1 MCILSFDYTA
11 RQLELGGESAD
22 AAPFCQHRELT
33 ENKLFQHRELTEDEL
48 LYELLFLFSQLT
60 ALTQWCRYNRNF
72 PADVEL

>member
-33 ENKLFQHRELTEDEL
+33 ENKLFQHRELTEDGTVVRTVVPFQSAHGVDTMVPL
-48 LYELLFLFSQLT
+48 Q
-60 ALTQWCRYNRNF
+60 
-72 PADVEL
+72 P